1 MNTDSRGGMIMG
13 KITRIEYDHATGVFR
28 IMELTEGDACE
39 YQTKDIW
46 QVIGRI
52 QSLVCDASKERYWS
66 REGAKG

>member
-1 MNTDSRGGMIMG
+1 MNTGLEGGLTMG

-46 QVIGRI
+46 QVVQRVQNLISEVKTDRHWTRG
-52 QSLVCDASKERYWS
+52 SK
-66 REGAKG
+66 

>member
-1 MNTDSRGGMIMG
+1 MNTDSRGGLIMG

-46 QVIGRI
+46 QVVQRV
-52 QSLVCDASKERYWS
+52 QNLVCEVKKERYW
-66 REGAKG
+66 RKEG

>member
-1 MNTDSRGGMIMG
+1 MNTGLEGGLTMG

-46 QVIGRI
+46 QVVQRV
-52 QSLVCDASKERYWS
+52 QSLACEAKSEHHRARGSK
-66 REGAKG
+66 